1 MIMNN
6 SFLPE
11 PIDQAAS
18 IDLSDKLKAYLFN
31 KFPLNDDCTASSFTE
46 GTEIQFW
53 EDFLMNFSNG
63 KDIFNALKECY
74 PSLNFLI
81 DKEIDKAELYNNM
94 LLKGTTNDI
103 KLTSY
108 IKLEDTKNI
117 SLELHES
124 IAGKIPV
131 LTIPNNEDF
140 VKILQSIIHK
150 NNPLPIPASMGAVL
164 LNGLNNSKRFNI
176 IKKNWLQNNP
186 FGDWNTEFSNNI
198 MLKKSL
204 YKDKLIILSTKPYSN
219 VTASQL
225 GLEEDIWISYSI
237 SIRKEHEFTH
247 LYTLKKYGQ
256 ATNNL
261 HDELI
266 ADYIGIVK
274 TIWNYNKVW
283 MLTFMGL
290 ENYPHYREGARL
302 ENYVKESKLSP
313 DDFKQ
318 LITII
323 KNAIEN
329 IAIFDKAVGKVKSIK
344 DQTCRID
351 ALCEISLID
360 LASANGA
367 ALLIDIYYENF
378 HRTLF

>member
-1 MIMNN
+1 MNN

-225 GLEEDIWISYSI
+225 GLEEDLWISYSI

>member
-225 GLEEDIWISYSI
+225 GLEEDLWISYSI

-378 HRTLF
+378 HRALF